1 MLDQGNNFYL
11 ISLSNFSLPVYWIMY
26 GCYREKLHVNHF
38 GEVKG
43 SVIFLLFIFNR
54 FREISNKPLQ
64 ECMHASDSMANKP

>member
-1 MLDQGNNFYL
+1 M
-11 ISLSNFSLPVYWIMY
+11 PVYWIMY

-38 GEVKG
+38 WEVKG

-64 ECMHASDSMANKP
+64 ECTHASDSMANKP